1 MGSRGHKQ
9 ADRVSKGDYYFNHI
23 MRLPTKGLSMVK
35 HFTTVKPGSYIS
47 LFLTKGMKNVFTI
60 NKMSNN
66 NGKKANSQ
74 VNQDSSPHPH
84 RWKALGLLSLAQFL
98 IILDTSIIGVA
109 LPTIQQH
116 FSFSQAELQWIF
128 NAYVIVFG
136 ALLLLGGRL
145 LDIIGQKKIFIFG
158 FTTLTIASVIAG
170 LAPSGIVLIIARA
183 LQGFGAALIAP
194 LALSMVVSLFGNNKL
209 EMNKAMGIW
218 GASAPAGGTAGVFL
232 GGIITAWIDWS
243 WVFLINV
250 PVALA
255 VVALTPKLLPKGVKQ
270 KGNIDYTGA
279 LSITGALIPLVYAIV
294 TANDIGWMSVQ
305 TISLLSIAGLMF
317 ALFLTI
323 QRRKKEPLIPLSIFR
338 IPNLLASNI
347 AMALLGAS
355 WIPMWFFLNLY
366 LQQVLNYG
374 PFESGLALLPMTV
387 VIMVLMISTTP
398 RLMSRFGIKRNLV
411 IGLGL
416 LAAGIAMF
424 TLTPSNSS
432 EKNTAYTFMLYVL
445 PASLIAALGMS
456 LAYIPV
462 LTAAISNAHKEQ
474 TGLASGLVNTSYQI
488 GSALGLAI
496 IVAVA
501 SNQTET
507 LDNIGLPSIEAL
519 NGGFH
524 SAFIVGAII
533 SIIATAVVVIGLKMR
548 MTMNTEKT
556 NA

>member
-1 MGSRGHKQ
+1 
-9 ADRVSKGDYYFNHI
+9 
-23 MRLPTKGLSMVK
+23 
-35 HFTTVKPGSYIS
+35 
-47 LFLTKGMKNVFTI
+47 MKNAST
-60 NKMSNN
+60 S
-66 NGKKANSQ
+66 SQ
-74 VNQDSSPHPH
+74 SPSPGVVNEMIPNPR

-98 IILDTSIIGVA
+98 VILDTSIIGVA
-109 LPTIQQH
+109 LPTIQEQ
-116 FSFSQAELQWIF
+116 FGFSQADLQWIF

-136 ALLLLGGRL
+136 ALLLFGGRL
-145 LDIIGQKKIFIFG
+145 SDIIGQKRIFIIG
-158 FTTLTIASVIAG
+158 FLTLTIASIIAG

-183 LQGFGAALIAP
+183 LQGIGAALVAP
-194 LALSMVVSLFGNNKL
+194 SALSMVVSLFGNNRL

-250 PVALA
+250 PVGLA
-255 VVALTPKLLPKGVKQ
+255 VAALTPKLLPKGVKQ

-279 LSITGALIPLVYAIV
+279 LSITGALVLLVYAIV
-294 TANDIGWMSVQ
+294 TANDIGWISVQ
-305 TISLLSIAGLMF
+305 TISLLSIASIMF
-317 ALFLTI
+317 VLFLTI
-323 QRRKKEPLIPLSIFR
+323 QRQKKEPLIPLSIFR
-338 IPNLLASNI
+338 IPNLLASNV

-374 PFESGLALLPMTV
+374 PFESGLALLPMTIM
-387 VIMVLMISTTP
+387 IMVLMISTTP

-416 LAAGIAMF
+416 LAGGIAMF
-424 TLTPSNSS
+424 SLTPSNSS
-432 EKNTAYTFMLYVL
+432 ENSTTYTFMLYVL

-462 LTAAISNAHKEQ
+462 LTAAISNTHKEQ

-496 IVAVA
+496 IVAIA
-501 SNQTET
+501 SSQTET
-507 LDNIGLPSIEAL
+507 LDNIGLPSIEAI

-533 SIIATAVVVIGLKMR
+533 SVIATAVAVIGLKMR
-548 MTMNTEKT
+548 TKKIEKI
-556 NA
+556 AAKI

>member
-1 MGSRGHKQ
+1 MSTSQ
-9 ADRVSKGDYYFNHI
+9 
-23 MRLPTKGLSMVK
+23 VK
-35 HFTTVKPGSYIS
+35 
-47 LFLTKGMKNVFTI
+47 
-60 NKMSNN
+60 NN
-66 NGKKANSQ
+66 Q
-74 VNQDSSPHPH
+74 VNQDSSPYPH
-84 RWKALGLLSLAQFL
+84 RWKALGILSLAQFL

-116 FSFSQAELQWIF
+116 FSFSQADLQWIF

-145 LDIIGQKKIFIFG
+145 SDIVGQKRIFIIGFL
-158 FTTLTIASVIAG
+158 TLTIASVIAG

-183 LQGFGAALIAP
+183 LQGIGAALIAP
-194 LALSMVVSLFGNNKL
+194 SALSMVVSLFGNNRL

-250 PVALA
+250 PVGLA

-279 LSITGALIPLVYAIV
+279 LSITGSLVLLVYAIV

-323 QRRKKEPLIPLSIFR
+323 QRRKKEPLIPLDIFR

-548 MTMNTEKT
+548 MR
-556 NA
+556 

>member
-1 MGSRGHKQ
+1 MSSSQVKN
-9 ADRVSKGDYYFNHI
+9 NH
-23 MRLPTKGLSMVK
+23 
-35 HFTTVKPGSYIS
+35 
-47 LFLTKGMKNVFTI
+47 
-60 NKMSNN
+60 
-66 NGKKANSQ
+66 
-74 VNQDSSPHPH
+74 VNQDSSPHPY
-84 RWKALGLLSLAQFL
+84 RWKALGILSLAQFL

-116 FSFSQAELQWIF
+116 FSFSQADLQWIF

-145 LDIIGQKKIFIFG
+145 SDIIGQKRIFIIG
-158 FTTLTIASVIAG
+158 FLTLTIASIIAG

-183 LQGFGAALIAP
+183 LQGIGAALIAP
-194 LALSMVVSLFGNNKL
+194 SALSMVVSLFGNNRL
-209 EMNKAMGIW
+209 EMNKAMGFW

-250 PVALA
+250 PVGLA

-279 LSITGALIPLVYAIV
+279 LSITGALVLLVYAIV

-323 QRRKKEPLIPLSIFR
+323 QRRKKEPLIPLDIFR

>member
-1 MGSRGHKQ
+1 MSSSQ
-9 ADRVSKGDYYFNHI
+9 
-23 MRLPTKGLSMVK
+23 VK
-35 HFTTVKPGSYIS
+35 
-47 LFLTKGMKNVFTI
+47 
-60 NKMSNN
+60 NN
-66 NGKKANSQ
+66 Q
-74 VNQDSSPHPH
+74 VNQDSSPHPY
-84 RWKALGLLSLAQFL
+84 RWKALGILSLAQFL

-116 FSFSQAELQWIF
+116 FSFSQADLQWIF

-145 LDIIGQKKIFIFG
+145 SDIIGQKRIFIIG
-158 FTTLTIASVIAG
+158 FLTLTIASIIAG

-183 LQGFGAALIAP
+183 LQGIGAALIAP
-194 LALSMVVSLFGNNKL
+194 SALSMVVSLFGNNRL

-250 PVALA
+250 PVGLA

-279 LSITGALIPLVYAIV
+279 LSITGALVLLVYAIV

-317 ALFLTI
+317 VLFLTI
-323 QRRKKEPLIPLSIFR
+323 QRRKKEPLIPLDIFR

>member
-1 MGSRGHKQ
+1 
-9 ADRVSKGDYYFNHI
+9 
-23 MRLPTKGLSMVK
+23 
-35 HFTTVKPGSYIS
+35 
-47 LFLTKGMKNVFTI
+47 MKNIFAI
-60 NKMSNN
+60 NKMNN
-66 NGKKANSQ
+66 NNSKKANPQ
-74 VNQDSSPHPH
+74 VDQDSGPHPY
-84 RWKALGLLSLAQFL
+84 RWKVLGILSLAQFL

-116 FSFSQAELQWIF
+116 FDFSQADLQWIL

-145 LDIIGQKKIFIFG
+145 SDIVGQKKIFVIG
-158 FTTLTIASVIAG
+158 FATLTFASVIAG
-170 LAPSGIVLIIARA
+170 LAPSGIVLIVARA
-183 LQGFGAALIAP
+183 LQGIGAALIAP
-194 LALSMVVSLFGNNKL
+194 SALSMVVSLFGSNKL

-232 GGIITAWIDWS
+232 GGIITAWVDWS

-250 PVALA
+250 PVGLA
-255 VVALTPKLLPKGVKQ
+255 VLALTPKLLPKGVKQ
-270 KGNIDYTGA
+270 KGKIDYTGA
-279 LSITGALIPLVYAIV
+279 LSITGALFLLVYAIV
-294 TANDIGWMSVQ
+294 TANDIGWMSVKS
-305 TISLLSIAGLMF
+305 ISMLSIAGLMF

-323 QRRKKEPLIPLSIFR
+323 QRRKEEPLIPLSILR
-338 IPNLLASNI
+338 VPNLLASNI

-387 VIMVLMISTTP
+387 IIMALMISTIP

-411 IGLGL
+411 TGLGL
-416 LAAGIAMF
+416 LTAGIAMF
-424 TLTPSNSS
+424 SLTPSNSS
-432 EKNTAYTFMLYVL
+432 ENNTTFTFMVYVL

-462 LTAAISNAHKEQ
+462 LTAAISNTHKEQ

-496 IVAVA
+496 IVAIA
-501 SNQTET
+501 SSQTGI
-507 LDNIGLPSIEAL
+507 LGNIGLPSIEAL

-524 SAFIVGAII
+524 IAFIVGAII
-533 SIIATAVVVIGLKMR
+533 SVIATTVVVIGLR
-548 MTMNTEKT
+548 MKTERKT
-556 NA
+556 IAKN

>member
-1 MGSRGHKQ
+1 MSTSQ
-9 ADRVSKGDYYFNHI
+9 
-23 MRLPTKGLSMVK
+23 VK
-35 HFTTVKPGSYIS
+35 
-47 LFLTKGMKNVFTI
+47 
-60 NKMSNN
+60 NN
-66 NGKKANSQ
+66 Q
-74 VNQDSSPHPH
+74 VNQDSSPYPH
-84 RWKALGLLSLAQFL
+84 RWKALGILSLAQFL

-116 FSFSQAELQWIF
+116 FSFSQADLQWIF

-145 LDIIGQKKIFIFG
+145 SDIIGQKRIFIIG
-158 FTTLTIASVIAG
+158 FLTLTIASVIAG

-183 LQGFGAALIAP
+183 LQGIGAALIAP
-194 LALSMVVSLFGNNKL
+194 SALSMVVSLFGNNRL

-279 LSITGALIPLVYAIV
+279 LSITGALVLLVYAIV

-323 QRRKKEPLIPLSIFR
+323 QRRKKEPLIPLNIFR

-424 TLTPSNSS
+424 ALTPSNSS

-548 MTMNTEKT
+548 MR
-556 NA
+556 

>member
-1 MGSRGHKQ
+1 MSTSQ
-9 ADRVSKGDYYFNHI
+9 
-23 MRLPTKGLSMVK
+23 VK
-35 HFTTVKPGSYIS
+35 
-47 LFLTKGMKNVFTI
+47 
-60 NKMSNN
+60 NN
-66 NGKKANSQ
+66 Q
-74 VNQDSSPHPH
+74 VNQDSSPYPH
-84 RWKALGLLSLAQFL
+84 RWKALGILSLAQFL

-116 FSFSQAELQWIF
+116 FSFSQADLQWIF

-145 LDIIGQKKIFIFG
+145 SDIIGQKRIFIIG
-158 FTTLTIASVIAG
+158 FLTLTIASVIAG

-183 LQGFGAALIAP
+183 LQGIGAALIAP
-194 LALSMVVSLFGNNKL
+194 SALSMVVSLFGNNRL

-250 PVALA
+250 PVGLA

-279 LSITGALIPLVYAIV
+279 LSITGALVLLVYAIV

-317 ALFLTI
+317 ALFLII
-323 QRRKKEPLIPLSIFR
+323 QRRKKEPLIPLDIFR

-432 EKNTAYTFMLYVL
+432 EKNTAYTFILYVL

-548 MTMNTEKT
+548 MKMNTEKT

>member
-1 MGSRGHKQ
+1 MSTSQ
-9 ADRVSKGDYYFNHI
+9 
-23 MRLPTKGLSMVK
+23 VK
-35 HFTTVKPGSYIS
+35 
-47 LFLTKGMKNVFTI
+47 
-60 NKMSNN
+60 NN
-66 NGKKANSQ
+66 Q

-84 RWKALGLLSLAQFL
+84 RWKALGILSLAQFL

-116 FSFSQAELQWIF
+116 FSFSQADLQWVF

-145 LDIIGQKKIFIFG
+145 SDIVGQKRIFIIGFL
-158 FTTLTIASVIAG
+158 TLTIASVIAG

-183 LQGFGAALIAP
+183 LQGIGAALIAP
-194 LALSMVVSLFGNNKL
+194 SALSMVVSLFGNNRL

-250 PVALA
+250 PVGLA

-279 LSITGALIPLVYAIV
+279 LSITGALILLVYAIV

-323 QRRKKEPLIPLSIFR
+323 QRRKKEPLIPLDIFR

>member
-1 MGSRGHKQ
+1 
-9 ADRVSKGDYYFNHI
+9 
-23 MRLPTKGLSMVK
+23 
-35 HFTTVKPGSYIS
+35 
-47 LFLTKGMKNVFTI
+47 MKNISTSQV
-60 NKMSNN
+60 NN
-66 NGKKANSQ
+66 NQ
-74 VNQDSSPHPH
+74 VNQDSNPYPH
-84 RWKALGLLSLAQFL
+84 RWKALGVLSLAQFL
-98 IILDTSIIGVA
+98 IILDTSIIGIA

-116 FSFSQAELQWIF
+116 FSFSQADLQWIF

-145 LDIIGQKKIFIFG
+145 SNIIGQKKIFIIG
-158 FTTLTIASVIAG
+158 FLILTTGSVIAG

-183 LQGFGAALIAP
+183 LQGVGAALIAP
-194 LALSMVVSLFGNNKL
+194 SALSMVVSLFGSNKL

-232 GGIITAWIDWS
+232 GGIITAWVDWP

-250 PVALA
+250 PIGLA
-255 VVALTPKLLPKGVKQ
+255 VLALTPKLLPKGVKQ
-270 KGNIDYTGA
+270 KGKIDYTGA
-279 LSITGALIPLVYAIV
+279 LSITGALILLVYAIV

-305 TISLLSIAGLMF
+305 TISMLSIAGLMF

-323 QRRKKEPLIPLSIFR
+323 QRRKKEPLIPLNIFR
-338 IPNLLASNI
+338 IPNLMISNI

-374 PFESGLALLPMTV
+374 PFEGGLALLPMTV
-387 VIMVLMISTTP
+387 MIMVLMISTTP

-424 TLTPSNSS
+424 SLTPSNSS
-432 EKNTAYTFMLYVL
+432 ENNTFYTFMLYVL

-456 LAYIPV
+456 LAYTPV
-462 LTAAISNAHKEQ
+462 LTAAISNAQKEQ

-501 SNQTET
+501 SSQTEA
-507 LDNIGLPSIEAL
+507 LGNIGLPSIEAL

-524 SAFIVGAII
+524 TAFIVGAII
-533 SIIATAVVVIGLKMR
+533 SVIATTLTVLRLRTGIG
-548 MTMNTEKT
+548 KT
-556 NA
+556 IVRN

>member
-1 MGSRGHKQ
+1 
-9 ADRVSKGDYYFNHI
+9 
-23 MRLPTKGLSMVK
+23 
-35 HFTTVKPGSYIS
+35 
-47 LFLTKGMKNVFTI
+47 MKN
-60 NKMSNN
+60 MSASQLNN
-66 NGKKANSQ
+66 DQ
-74 VNQDSSPHPH
+74 VKQDSNLLYPH
-84 RWKALGLLSLAQFL
+84 RWKALGILSLAQFL

-116 FSFSQAELQWIF
+116 FSFSQADLQWIF

-145 LDIIGQKKIFIFG
+145 SDIIGQKKIFIIG
-158 FTTLTIASVIAG
+158 FATLTIASVIAG
-170 LAPSGIVLIIARA
+170 LAPSGIVLIVARA
-183 LQGFGAALIAP
+183 LQGIGAALIAP
-194 LALSMVVSLFGNNKL
+194 SALSMVMSLFGSNKL

-232 GGIITAWIDWS
+232 GGIITAWVDWS

-250 PVALA
+250 PVGLA
-255 VVALTPKLLPKGVKQ
+255 VLALTPKLLPKGVKQ
-270 KGNIDYTGA
+270 RGKIDYTGA
-279 LSITGALIPLVYAIV
+279 LSVTGALVLLVYAIV
-294 TANDIGWMSVQ
+294 TANDIGWMSVR
-305 TISLLSIAGLMF
+305 TISMLSIAGLMF
-317 ALFLTI
+317 VLFLTI
-323 QRRKKEPLIPLSIFR
+323 QRQKVEPLIPLSIFR
-338 IPNLLASNI
+338 VPNLLASNI

-374 PFESGLALLPMTV
+374 PFESGLALLPMTIM
-387 VIMVLMISTTP
+387 IMVLMISTTP

-416 LAAGIAMF
+416 LTAGIAMF
-424 TLTPSNSS
+424 TLTPSNSI
-432 EKNTAYTFMLYVL
+432 ENNTAYMFMLNVL

-462 LTAAISNAHKEQ
+462 LTAAISNTHKEQ

-496 IVAVA
+496 IVAIA
-501 SNQTET
+501 SSQTET
-507 LDNIGLPSIEAL
+507 LDNIGLPSIEAI

-533 SIIATAVVVIGLKMR
+533 SVIATAVAVIGLKMR
-548 MTMNTEKT
+548 TKKIEKT
-556 NA
+556 AAK